1 MRSISTEV
9 VDSGPKRDSRGRR
22 VSDRSRRAELL
33 AAYDHSGL
41 TQKAFAQREGV
52 NVHTF
57 VSWLQQR
64 RRARGPTAT
73 TAPVEFTEL
82 PWSGARSP
90 GLEVVLPDGAAVRGT
105 VAAEV
110 AALVRLLRS

>member
-1 MRSISTEV
+1 MRSINTEV

-33 AAYDHSGL
+33 ASYDRSGL

-64 RRARGPTAT
+64 RRVLGRTAT
-73 TAPVEFTEL
+73 TAPLQFAEL
-82 PWSGARSP
+82 PWSGARAV
-90 GLEVVLPDGAAVRGT
+90 GLEVVLPDGGKRPAGDLPGR
-105 VAAEV
+105 
-110 AALVRLLRS
+110 RC